1 MIFAAMNLSQ
11 TLDILPY
18 LLNASRKFEFSISQG
33 GVATVR
39 AKCQVNVAWVARTTA
54 SATTTTATTNI
65 FLRL

>member
-39 AKCQVNVAWVARTTA
+39 AKYQVNVA
-54 SATTTTATTNI
+54 
-65 FLRL
+65 